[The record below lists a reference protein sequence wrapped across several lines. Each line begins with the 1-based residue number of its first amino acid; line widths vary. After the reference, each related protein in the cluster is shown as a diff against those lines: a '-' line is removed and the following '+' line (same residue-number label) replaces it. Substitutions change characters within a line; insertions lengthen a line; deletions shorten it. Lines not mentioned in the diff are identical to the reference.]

1 MDWPIQDVVRLSGT
15 TSRTLRHYGQL
26 GLVRPSRVGAGGVR
40 YYDQAAI
47 RRLQRVLL
55 LRDLGVS
62 LPEIARVLEGHTD
75 DAEALRTHAEW
86 LEQERGRIDRQLAAV
101 RATITAL
108 QEGTTMSAH
117 EMLDGFDHTQYRDE
131 VAERWGTEARDRSE
145 AWWEGLTMA
154 DKERFGAESKRL
166 IEAWKA
172 AFDRGVTPDSDEA
185 QDLAAQQWQWITVA
199 WGGREPTA
207 EAFIG
212 LGEMYV
218 ADERFGVT
226 YSTATPGGPEFVRDA
241 MRIYAERTLAG

>member
-1 MDWPIQDVVRLSGT
+1 
-15 TSRTLRHYGQL
+15 
-26 GLVRPSRVGAGGVR
+26 
-40 YYDQAAI
+40 
-47 RRLQRVLL
+47 
-55 LRDLGVS
+55 
-62 LPEIARVLEGHTD
+62 
-75 DAEALRTHAEW
+75 
-86 LEQERGRIDRQLAAV
+86 
-101 RATITAL
+101 
-108 QEGTTMSAH
+108 MSAH

-145 AWWEGLTMA
+145 AWLEGLTMA

-218 ADERFGVT
+218 ADERFGVN

-241 MRIYAERTLAG
+241 MRIYAERTLTD